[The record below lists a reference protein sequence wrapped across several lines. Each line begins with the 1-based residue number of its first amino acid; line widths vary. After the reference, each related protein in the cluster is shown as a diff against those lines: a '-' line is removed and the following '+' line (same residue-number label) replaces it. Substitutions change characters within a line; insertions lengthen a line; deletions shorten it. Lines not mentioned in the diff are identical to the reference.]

1 MVRLTLKG
9 YKMTFSKYLSVLLVL
24 FSFSFHNK
32 VTIMSYNVQ
41 NLFDDVYNGTEYKE
55 FDPGR
60 GKWNSKL
67 FYKKLSSVAKVI
79 KASNK
84 RGPDIIA
91 LQEVENKN
99 VLEKLV
105 KGFLKNMNYRYIVLV
120 PKAGLAANVGV
131 ISRYPVEKVHSYYV
145 SNWGKNP
152 VRNILEVDIDADG
165 KLLYLFN
172 NHWKSKSGGV
182 AVTEISRRESAGVVI
197 RRLRE
202 ILASD
207 PEADI
212 IVCGDFN
219 EDTAEFLDSRGKYQT
234 ALIPVDAGSPYEYNS
249 SSIFLGDS
257 ADFRS
262 GGGKVVLYD
271 PWFELTGNNTGS
283 YVYRGRWETP
293 DHILLSSGLFD
304 KKGLSYKQ
312 GDFRVMKNSFLLY
325 KTSGYPK
332 RWSPLKGYDGYSDHL
347 PLFISLEKR

>member
-1 MVRLTLKG
+1 
-9 YKMTFSKYLSVLLVL
+9 
-24 FSFSFHNK
+24 
-32 VTIMSYNVQ
+32 MSYNVQ
-41 NLFDDVYNGTEYKE
+41 NLFDDVDNGTEYKE
-55 FDPGR
+55 YDPGR
-60 GKWNSKL
+60 GKWNGKL
-67 FYKKLSSVAKVI
+67 FYEKLSSVAKVI
-79 KASNK
+79 KASYK

-120 PKAGLAANVGV
+120 PKGGLAANVGV

-165 KLLYLFN
+165 RLLYLFN
-172 NHWKSKSGGV
+172 NHWKSKSGGI
-182 AVTEISRRESAGVVI
+182 AITEISRRESAGVVI
-197 RRLRE
+197 RRLKE

-212 IVCGDFN
+212 VVCGDFN

-234 ALIPVDAGSPYEYNS
+234 ALMPVDADSPDEYNS
-249 SSIFLGDS
+249 SSIFLTGDS

-262 GGGKVVLYD
+262 GGGKVVLYE
-271 PWFELTGNNTGS
+271 PWFELAGNNTGS
-283 YVYRGRWETP
+283 YVYRRRWETP

-304 KKGLSYKQ
+304 KKGLSYKR
-312 GDFRVMKNSFLLY
+312 GNFRVMKDSFLLY

-332 RWSPLKGYDGYSDHL
+332 RWSPLKGYNGYSDHL
-347 PLFISLEKR
+347 PLLISLEKR